1 MSKKMVLMILIP
13 IIIIIAAVIIF
24 SFCLHSTGEYSG
36 RVTAQ
41 GEALANVSVSDGRN
55 VVKTDENGEFTLK
68 GYKKTHFITVTAPA
82 GYKTEHYYIPVE
94 KSKKDGYDFDLE
106 KSDIAAGEAHSF
118 LQISDTE
125 IGENGVGEW
134 IDYLKN
140 IAENEKPAFLIHTG
154 DICYEPGLKKHI
166 EDMNSE
172 NMGVPVRYI
181 IGNHDYV
188 DGKYGEELFESLY
201 GPVWYSFEVGN
212 VHYVVTPFQ
221 TGADRKSGY
230 NKNDRWRWLENDL
243 ANTDE
248 NMKVVMFNHNAPISD
263 DYVISFDRKQ
273 LDLKAHNLIAWVFGH
288 YHYNYIEDNEGVLN
302 ISTARPDCGGID
314 SSVSGARMIHIA
326 KDGSITTDMIYY
338 DFNDPAPEVEN
349 AEWSTQ
355 LDGNILFCNTVV
367 DDNKVYVATVDEDY
381 PRTCGIYCLNPTDGT
396 VIWNYTAKNSV
407 KNNIA
412 VENGLLV
419 AQDCDGNVYCLDA
432 SNGSE
437 KWSTSVALGTSL
449 STSSGICVSD
459 GIVYTGCAAAITAL
473 DINTGEKV
481 WENVRNY
488 GEASP
493 AEFIVVGDKL
503 IVSSHWDALIALD
516 KNTGKELWKNQDEDI
531 RFRSSTPA
539 VFDKEYGE
547 YLVVSDSDA
556 VMLVNVSDGEIVN
569 KADFEGYNFSSSASP
584 YVIDNRVYIP
594 TANKGLIEF
603 NMDVKGNIVITKEIP
618 VGKAMIYTAP
628 YTSGESQTIE
638 SAIIK
643 RADGS
648 LMFGASDGKLY
659 IISEAGAVEKTVDI
673 GAPIFGSCAEYN
685 DSIIVSD
692 FTGRVT
698 CIK

>member
-13 IIIIIAAVIIF
+13 IIIIIAAAIIF
-24 SFCLHSTGEYSG
+24 SFCLHSAGEYSG

-172 NMGVPVRYI
+172 NMGIPVRYT

-381 PRTCGIYCLNPTDGT
+381 PRTCGIYCLNPTDGA

-547 YLVVSDSDA
+547 YLVVADSDA

-638 SAIIK
+638 SAMIK